1 MSSQEKLVV
10 IGGSAAGMS
19 AASRA
24 RKLRSDME
32 IKVFERSPHISY
44 AACGMPYLIS
54 GRVKTPQDLVAY
66 EPEFFEQQRDIEIF
80 LNHEVRTIDIAR
92 RTVGVQHVKTGAE
105 TKYHY
110 GKLLVT
116 SGAGAVVPP
125 LKGIDL
131 DGVFIL
137 RSLEDGIRIK
147 DFIDTMRPAS
157 GLIIG
162 AGSVGL
168 EMAEAFT
175 ERGIKT
181 TLVERLPGILGSMDA
196 DIGNVAIEELRDK
209 GVSVMTS
216 RSVVELVGNGSFVAR
231 ASLDQE
237 APVEAGIVVVSVGI
251 RPNVSVATEAGIE
264 LGGTGAIKV
273 NERMETSVPGVYAA
287 GDCAEAYHLVLGRNA
302 YMPLGTTA
310 NKQGRVAGENIA
322 GGDACFS
329 GIVGTSVLK
338 LFDLEVGRTG
348 VSEQEARQER
358 MDYIANVT
366 EHRSR
371 ASYCPGRARIMTKL
385 VADRATGRVLGA
397 QMVGREGVSLRI
409 GIFATAMM
417 AGMTLKDVA
426 SLDLGYSPPLAPV
439 YDPVLIA
446 ASDLMKLM
454 KSG

>member
-231 ASLDQE
+231 VSLDQE